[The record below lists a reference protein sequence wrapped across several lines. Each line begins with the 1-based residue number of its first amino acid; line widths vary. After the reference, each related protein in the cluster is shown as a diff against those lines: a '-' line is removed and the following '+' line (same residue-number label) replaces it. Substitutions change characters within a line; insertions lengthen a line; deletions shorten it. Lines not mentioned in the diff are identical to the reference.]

1 MVNVHVFNIGII
13 CTHGKE
19 SLRQL
24 AFHYKRSHNE
34 TNVRLSA
41 KMVSE
46 QDEICGVKPIDW
58 EDYSWKYLSLIGD
71 EQIINLQH
79 TKVYVF

>member
-13 CTHGKE
+13 CIHGKE
-19 SLRQL
+19 LLRQL

-46 QDEICGVKPIDW
+46 QDEIYGVK
-58 EDYSWKYLSLIGD
+58 
-71 EQIINLQH
+71 
-79 TKVYVF
+79 